1 MDYQDCADRL
11 ARLYGYRPEERGALF
26 GNLPALLEALGHP
39 ERRLRGMMVV
49 GTNGK
54 GSTSAFA
61 VSALTSTGAR
71 AGSMPSPHLQEP
83 RERVRVDGV
92 PVTREQYTA
101 AFTEVCEAIDRHQ
114 LPVSASGM
122 CSATAAAH
130 FRRAGVELAVAEAS
144 IGGRWAAARFLDFD
158 VKVVTGIALDHTEL
172 LGDSL
177 ALIAESK
184 VGVVR
189 DGEHVVLGRIPPE
202 AAAAAERVL
211 AGRTGLS
218 VWRMD
223 HEVRYTARPAGN
235 ESDEQSDMLVD
246 VTTPRAVHRGL
257 PCPLPGA
264 HQHHNLAVAVAA
276 VDAMADRGHIPDL
289 DDDRLRTA
297 LAATR
302 WPGRLELVA
311 EARLDGWTGRV
322 LLDGATNPQ
331 GVATV
336 APEIL
341 RLAGGEGESG
351 TRPTAL
357 VFAAMRDKD
366 ANGML
371 APLPEHWPLVLTRT
385 GAAGAADPHTLRAG
399 LVPDR
404 RATSVIAPDAASALR
419 RAAELTGPGGLVVV
433 IGSLRLVG
441 EARTALGLP
450 PA

>member
-11 ARLYGYRPEERGALF
+11 TELYGYRPEEREALF
-26 GNLPALLEALGHP
+26 RNLPALLGALGHP
-39 ERRLRGMMVV
+39 ERELRGMLVV

-83 RERVRVDGV
+83 RERIRVNGV
-92 PVTREQYTA
+92 PVTREEYTA
-101 AFTEVCEAIDRHQ
+101 AFTEVREAIGRHG
-114 LPVSASGM
+114 LPVTASGM

-144 IGGRWAAARFLDFD
+144 IGGRWAAARFLDLD

-177 ALIAESK
+177 ALIAEAK

-189 DGEHVVLGRIPPE
+189 DGEHAVLGRIPPE
-202 AAAAAERVL
+202 AAEAAERML
-211 AGRTGLS
+211 AKRAGLS

-223 HEVRYTARPAGN
+223 QEIRYTVHPAPDASGP
-235 ESDEQSDMLVD
+235 LVD

-264 HQHHNLAVAVAA
+264 HQHHNLALAVAA
-276 VDAMADRGHIPDL
+276 VDALADRGHVQDL
-289 DDDRLRTA
+289 DDERLRRA

-302 WPGRLELVA
+302 WPGRLELLT
-311 EARLDGWTGRV
+311 EARLDDWTARV

-341 RLAGGEGESG
+341 RQAERGSG
-351 TRPTAL
+351 RTVL
-357 VFAAMRDKD
+357 VFAAMRGKD
-366 ANGML
+366 VDGML
-371 APLPEHWPLVLTRT
+371 APLPEHWPVVITRT
-385 GAAGAADPHTLRAG
+385 GAAEAADPDALRARLAPG
-399 LVPDR
+399 R
-404 RATSVIAPDAASALR
+404 RTSSVTAPDAAAALR
-419 RAAELTGPGGLVVV
+419 RAAELAGPDGLIVVL
-433 IGSLRLVG
+433 GSLRLVG
-441 EARTALGLP
+441 ETRTALGLP